1 MRVSPGR
8 GSRAGPRPREPRVC
22 EPTVPTPCKTQ
33 APHIA
38 APTGRGWR
46 HAPAGR
52 HSPVPVGTES
62 SHVSPSVGACRG
74 KTPRR
79 WAGGSGN
86 GHGETARWCV
96 LVRAHFVCGHVCRNH
111 QLSCTTALQI
121 TRTRTRTHLW
131 LCAPHRSTRYRLI
144 LQARPGTR
152 PYFTVPG
159 PLSRGR
165 RSPPEQIG
173 RAETGER
180 PEYRTALRATHAP
193 TYPRTHALDQLD
205 LQSSSLC

>member
-74 KTPRR
+74 KRAKNPAPR

-121 TRTRTRTHLW
+121 TRTRTRTHL
-131 LCAPHRSTRYRLI
+131 CAPHLVQGTETHTTGSPWDSAIFHSPRPALSRPPLSSETDRPGRDRRAPRIPHSTESYARTHVPTHPRTGP
-144 LQARPGTR
+144 ARPA
-152 PYFTVPG
+152 
-159 PLSRGR
+159 
-165 RSPPEQIG
+165 IK
-173 RAETGER
+173 
-180 PEYRTALRATHAP
+180 
-193 TYPRTHALDQLD
+193 
-205 LQSSSLC
+205 